1 MADINYSTEFKKKT
15 ADALTVESFLAGK
28 TNQDYSWDGSKSIE
42 VATVITQD
50 LSDYNRNAADHR
62 YGTPTEISD
71 SVQTMTVEQDKSY
84 SVTVDKGR
92 MTEQKRIVYGAKVHG
107 LQAKEKVV
115 PFMDKFAV
123 KKWGDNAGG
132 VKVDGELTSSTAL
145 DAVFAADTYFAN
157 HLIPENDRYLGVP
170 ATIYNAIRNH
180 DSFIRVEALGQKVL
194 EKGVVGEIANMKVV
208 KMPDSWFTD
217 ANINFIAWQKKSVL
231 LPKKLEDAKIH
242 TDAPGYSGDLI
253 EGRYL
258 FDAFVL
264 NVYKDGVYVSLK
276 EARSA

>member
-1 MADINYSTEFKKKT
+1 MADINYSTEFKEKT

-28 TNQDYSWDGSKSIE
+28 SNQDYSWDGSKAIE
-42 VATVITQD
+42 VPTIITQP
-50 LSDYNRNAADHR
+50 LNDYNRTAADHR

-71 SVQTMTVEQDKSY
+71 SIQTMTVEQDKSY

-92 MTEQKRIVYGAKVHG
+92 MTEQKRIVNGAKVHG
-107 LQAKEKVV
+107 LQAKEQVI
-115 PFMDKFAV
+115 PFMDKFAI

-132 VKVDGELTSSTAL
+132 VSVDGELTASTAL

-170 ATIYNAIRNH
+170 ATVYNAIRNH

-194 EKGVVGEIANMKVV
+194 EKGIVGEISNMKVV

-231 LPKKLEDAKIH
+231 LPKKLEEAKIH
-242 TDAPGYSGDLI
+242 TNAPGYSGDLI

-276 EARSA
+276 EARSV